1 MDSGISDMLN
11 SVLSNPDS
19 LNKIMTLMPA
29 VAQMMNNGG
38 AGNQQE
44 TQNNQNN
51 QNIQEKTVKPADF
64 SADDLMSNAE
74 VADALKHLITALNA
88 ASGNNNTPAVEV
100 KEKSAVNAD
109 ALASLTSFA
118 SQFKNNAGADA
129 NKTDNADGASNNN
142 SAIEKTL
149 DTLKNFSSATS
160 PESDHRLKL
169 LLALKP
175 FMKDGRKSKIDSA
188 IKYMNAAKIIKMFG
202 KNGFV

>member
-1 MDSGISDMLN
+1 VDSGISDMIN
-11 SVLSNPDS
+11 GVLSNPDS

-29 VAQMMNNGG
+29 VAQAINNGG
-38 AGNQQE
+38 VSNPQEIPDKQFKQQ
-44 TQNNQNN
+44 
-51 QNIQEKTVKPADF
+51 KTSDL
-64 SADDLMSNAE
+64 SAENLMSNSE
-74 VADALKHLITALNA
+74 VAAAFKHLITALNA
-88 ASGNNNTPAVEV
+88 ASVNDTADIKEEV
-100 KEKSAVNAD
+100 RDENAVNPE
-109 ALASLTSFA
+109 ALASLA
-118 SQFKNNAGADA
+118 SQFA
-129 NKTDNADGASNNN
+129 NADGINNINNAANNN

>member
-1 MDSGISDMLN
+1 MDSGISDMIN
-11 SVLSNPDS
+11 GVLSNPDS

-29 VAQMMNNGG
+29 VAQAINNGG
-38 AGNQQE
+38 VSNPQEIPDKQFKQQ
-44 TQNNQNN
+44 
-51 QNIQEKTVKPADF
+51 KTSDL
-64 SADDLMSNAE
+64 SAENLMSNSE
-74 VADALKHLITALNA
+74 VAAAFKHLITALNA
-88 ASGNNNTPAVEV
+88 ASVNDTADIKEEV
-100 KEKSAVNAD
+100 RDENAVNPE
-109 ALASLTSFA
+109 ALASLA
-118 SQFKNNAGADA
+118 SQFA
-129 NKTDNADGASNNN
+129 NADGINNINNAANNN